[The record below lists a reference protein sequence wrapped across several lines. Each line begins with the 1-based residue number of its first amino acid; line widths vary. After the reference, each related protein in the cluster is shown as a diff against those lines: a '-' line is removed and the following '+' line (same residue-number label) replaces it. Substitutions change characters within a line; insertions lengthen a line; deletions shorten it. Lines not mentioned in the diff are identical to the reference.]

1 MGICFSCDTD
11 TYPSHCNN
19 VCDNYHSYY
28 NNNNNQNGCI
38 EIITPDSTFNEYNN
52 TPTETIPAP
61 YLPYKPYSPYE
72 LPPYNPN
79 I

>member
-11 TYPSHCNN
+11 TYPSHCNSSYCN
-19 VCDNYHSYY
+19 SSYSYY
-28 NNNNNQNGCI
+28 NDQNGCI
-38 EIITPDSTFNEYNN
+38 EIITPDSTLNEYNN

-61 YLPYKPYSPYE
+61 YLPYKSYSPYE

-79 I
+79 SN

>member
-19 VCDNYHSYY
+19 VCDNYY
-28 NNNNNQNGCI
+28 NDRSGNI
-38 EIITPDSTFNEYNN
+38 KIITPNSTLNEYNN
-52 TPTETIPAP
+52 TPTETINAP
-61 YLPYKPYSPYE
+61 YLQYKSYSVYE
-72 LPPYNPN
+72 LPPAYNPN